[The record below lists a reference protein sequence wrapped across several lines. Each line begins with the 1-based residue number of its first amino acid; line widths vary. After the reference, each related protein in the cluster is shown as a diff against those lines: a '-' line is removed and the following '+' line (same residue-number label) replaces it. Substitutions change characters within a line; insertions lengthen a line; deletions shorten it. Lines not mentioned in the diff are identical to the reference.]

1 MKIIVLAGGLS
12 QERDVS
18 LLSGAGVGR
27 TLRERGHKAY
37 LLDVFFGLEY
47 DEDKLEEVFDLPD
60 AGLSSAEGIKT
71 TVPDIKA
78 LKASRPDQSDC
89 YFGPNVL
96 KLCQMADITF
106 MAMHGCPGEDG
117 KIQAAFDLMGIKY
130 TGPNSLGCALSMNKL
145 VAKHIFKKSDVVT
158 PRGTSLNQSTKDTPL
173 SELGYYL
180 PLVIKPCEGGSS
192 IGVFIVHTEEEY
204 KNAIYQ
210 SFDVNGEKEVVIE
223 PFIKGREFA
232 CGIIAGKALP
242 IIEIVPKDGVFDYAN
257 KYQAGGAQEICPTK
271 ALPEEMQLEMQR
283 VAERAFE
290 VLRLDVYSRVDF
302 LVSDEDGAF
311 YCLEVNSLPGMTPAS
326 LMPKEAKAA
335 GIEYGELC
343 ERIIAES
350 IKARYS

>member
-1 MKIIVLAGGLS
+1 M
-12 QERDVS
+12 
-18 LLSGAGVGR
+18 
-27 TLRERGHKAY
+27 
-37 LLDVFFGLEY
+37 
-47 DEDKLEEVFDLPD
+47 
-60 AGLSSAEGIKT
+60 
-71 TVPDIKA
+71 
-78 LKASRPDQSDC
+78 
-89 YFGPNVL
+89 
-96 KLCQMADITF
+96 
-106 MAMHGCPGEDG
+106 
-117 KIQAAFDLMGIKY
+117 
-130 TGPNSLGCALSMNKL
+130 
-145 VAKHIFKKSDVVT
+145 
-158 PRGTSLNQSTKDTPL
+158 
-173 SELGYYL
+173 
-180 PLVIKPCEGGSS
+180 
-192 IGVFIVHTEEEY
+192 
-204 KNAIYQ
+204 
-210 SFDVNGEKEVVIE
+210 NGEKEVVIE

-271 ALPEEMQLEMQR
+271 ALPEEMQLEMQH

>member
-1 MKIIVLAGGLS
+1 MHQTQWS
-12 QERDVS
+12 PERPLPPPVS
-18 LLSGAGVGR
+18 LASQSHY
-27 TLRERGHKAY
+27 EKPP
-37 LLDVFFGLEY
+37 
-47 DEDKLEEVFDLPD
+47 EV
-60 AGLSSAEGIKT
+60 T
-71 TVPDIKA
+71 CT
-78 LKASRPDQSDC
+78 SR
-89 YFGPNVL
+89 
-96 KLCQMADITF
+96 
-106 MAMHGCPGEDG
+106 
-117 KIQAAFDLMGIKY
+117 
-130 TGPNSLGCALSMNKL
+130 
-145 VAKHIFKKSDVVT
+145 VT
-158 PRGTSLNQSTKDTPL
+158 PRGTSLNQNTKNTPL

-210 SFDVNGEKEVVIE
+210 SFEVNGEKEVVIE

-257 KYQAGGAQEICPTK
+257 KYQAGGAQEICPTT
-271 ALPEEMQLEMQR
+271 ALPAEMQLEMQR

-335 GIEYGELC
+335 GLEYGELC
-343 ERIIAES
+343 ETIIAES